1 VELETVNGKFKFGLI
16 TTEFNEPVF
25 LHGGA
30 LSHVFRANL
39 SHAGSLNSG
48 FLQARRRTLCLRRA
62 DLIRYNTMK
71 DFVPLLFKPAEGTTG
86 KGCSGRWGP
95 SCSQV
100 VCRPF
105 RAVPTI
111 LCHVPC
117 LNCRPFSLDMPQ
129 SHVRLPRTRSARIRR
144 QASSLFHCILSP
156 NLARKHSSA
165 PCICI
170 FQAPAC

>member
-86 KGCSGRWGP
+86 KGCSGVHLARRLFVARFVP
-95 SCSQV
+95 SQQSFAM
-100 VCRPF
+100 F
-105 RAVPTI
+105 RA
-111 LCHVPC
+111 
-117 LNCRPFSLDMPQ
+117 
-129 SHVRLPRTRSARIRR
+129 
-144 QASSLFHCILSP
+144 
-156 NLARKHSSA
+156 
-165 PCICI
+165 
-170 FQAPAC
+170 